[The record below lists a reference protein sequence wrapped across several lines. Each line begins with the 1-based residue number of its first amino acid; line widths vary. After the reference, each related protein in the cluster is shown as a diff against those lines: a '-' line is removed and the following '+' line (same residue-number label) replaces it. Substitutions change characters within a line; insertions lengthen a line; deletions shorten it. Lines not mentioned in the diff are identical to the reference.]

1 MEDTGRAGVAT
12 QGWGRAIVT
21 AAVVLVLS
29 YVGLMAVPD
38 RLTVFL
44 ATRVTP
50 LARDAL
56 VTLWVAVFFVFLCW
70 FFVRVQR
77 VHRARRG

>member
-1 MEDTGRAGVAT
+1 MEDPRRAGQAT
-12 QGWGRAIVT
+12 QGWGRAIVI

-29 YVGLMAVPD
+29 YAGLMVVPD

-50 LARDAL
+50 RARDAL
-56 VTLWVAVFFVFLCW
+56 VTLWTSVFFVFLCW

-77 VHRARRG
+77 VRRG